1 MLADDS
7 AASSVHL
14 ADFPEPRQAEI
25 DPALEHRMALA
36 RTIVSTTLA
45 LRNTH
50 KLNVRQPLAQ
60 VSVVLE
66 PGVEREA
73 IEQVRDLILDE
84 VNVEALDYVDGRS
97 ELIQRTVK
105 PNFRVLGKRAGKQ
118 MKQLAGLIQQLDEA
132 QINAAADG
140 QPITVELGGQAF
152 ELAGDDLII
161 ETQGAEGWAALR
173 EGGITVAVDTTMTP
187 ELRAKGLAR
196 EVINRIQN
204 LRKQADF
211 AVTDRIRVRWQ
222 ADGVLAEALEAHGDW
237 IARETLATELASGDV
252 DAAISESFDLDGAI
266 LTLHVTRL

>member
-1 MLADDS
+1 
-7 AASSVHL
+7 
-14 ADFPEPRQAEI
+14 
-25 DPALEHRMALA
+25 
-36 RTIVSTTLA
+36 
-45 LRNTH
+45 
-50 KLNVRQPLAQ
+50 
-60 VSVVLE
+60 
-66 PGVEREA
+66 
-73 IEQVRDLILDE
+73 
-84 VNVEALDYVDGRS
+84 
-97 ELIQRTVK
+97 
-105 PNFRVLGKRAGKQ
+105 

-204 LRKQADF
+204 LRKHADF